1 MKEWER
7 MNINSSNIEKS
18 IQLRLDVIR
27 ITIKMVDFF
36 IEDCDKINIETFKKD
51 IGVNIKILKRL
62 IKIITR
68 LKLVSIRIEKFYN
81 REYILLEKKSKKLPN
96 RLIPLPQTWWWYDN
110 MERFRKIR
118 DYLNKKEYKENIDEI
133 YKDLTDLRSIVEKT
147 GVIDDTIEYDY
158 SDILDSDLHKI
169 PNEYFTSITSLYT
182 FIQKINDIKNKFVD
196 ICYGFNSYSTVKYIY

>member
-81 REYILLEKKSKKLPN
+81 KE
-96 RLIPLPQTWWWYDN
+96 W
-110 MERFRKIR
+110 ERF
-118 DYLNKKEYKENIDEI
+118 
-133 YKDLTDLRSIVEKT
+133 
-147 GVIDDTIEYDY
+147 
-158 SDILDSDLHKI
+158 
-169 PNEYFTSITSLYT
+169 
-182 FIQKINDIKNKFVD
+182 IQ
-196 ICYGFNSYSTVKYIY
+196 